1 MAAAAAAAALAEWT
15 ENMEFCRPT
24 PDAIHQDS
32 SGCAIITLA
41 IVATIAK
48 LERAYT
54 PGSLQTLRLTE
65 SSRRPFVV
73 QIDPTRTEDCILKAA
88 EHNELLNECSH
99 KMNPNIVGDSA
110 C

>member
-1 MAAAAAAAALAEWT
+1 MDNGIRLIGSEQGPQRLVSLT
-15 ENMEFCRPT
+15 QRPN
-24 PDAIHQDS
+24 AF
-32 SGCAIITLA
+32 
-41 IVATIAK
+41 AK